1 MNNKGKPMGG
11 NPPHPPIKQ
20 LPLGGNPMGGNPPHP
35 PIKQIPLG
43 DNPMGGNPPHPPIK
57 QIPTLQPSAKGES
70 EGATPSSYIGAK
82 GYTIYKECL
91 DISEQRLIKD
101 ELTVKPFIP
110 KSPVQPPAY
119 PVYRESAGKYYL
131 PRFYGLKHYGE
142 PEENRLPLGDDI
154 NVPFVG
160 DLRDYQM
167 NIVNIYMNGGA
178 HGGTP
183 PTAPL
188 LRTQLEA
195 SAKGASGASAKGAS
209 GESAKGASG
218 ASANGGVGGIPPGGV
233 GGIPPRGSHPSGLLE
248 IPCGRGKTV
257 IALKIISTLRKKT
270 LVIVHKE
277 FLMNQWIE
285 RIEQFLPSAKVGKIQ
300 GATLNIEGKD
310 IVIGMLQ
317 SLSMKD
323 YPDSTFHSFGL
334 TIVDECHHIS
344 SEVFCRSLQKIITRY
359 TLGLSATMQ
368 RKDGL
373 TKVFKM
379 FLGDIVYSEERDT
392 TDAVLVKAVQYVSD
406 GDHEFNE
413 MCYDYR
419 GNPAYSTM
427 ISKLCAYNPRSEF
440 ILQVLEKEIKEKA
453 GQQVMILAH
462 NRNLLTYL
470 HDAIT
475 HRGIATA
482 GYYVGGMKEAELKKS
497 ELCQVIIATYA
508 MAAEAL
514 DIKTLTTLILATPK
528 TDVIQA
534 VGRILRV
541 KHERPL
547 VVDIIDSHE
556 VFLSQ
561 WQKRR
566 KYYASNNYEIMHTK
580 SHLYASN
587 KWTNLT
593 TDDKKSKNK
602 EKKGEKNKIDISDVK
617 TNNLLG
623 KGVAAAAKFINAVSI
638 NAVSIN
644 AVSINA
650 VSINAVSI
658 NADAS
663 AYEIDADDDNMQVG
677 KLRGKCFILNK

>member
-1 MNNKGKPMGG
+1 MASITTQVNKSQPSKETPLAQPSKGTPLAQPSKG
-11 NPPHPPIKQ
+11 NP
-20 LPLGGNPMGGNPPHP
+20 LA
-35 PIKQIPLG
+35 
-43 DNPMGGNPPHPPIK
+43 
-57 QIPTLQPSAKGES
+57 QPSNGGCRGEP
-70 EGATPSSYIGAK
+70 PSTYIGQK

-91 DISEQRLIKD
+91 DIAEQRLIRE

-119 PVYRESAGKYYL
+119 PVFRESAGKYYL
-131 PRFYGLKHYGE
+131 PRFYGLKNYGE

-154 NVPFVG
+154 QVPFIG

-167 NIVNIYMNGGA
+167 NIVGIYMGA
-178 HGGTP
+178 AAPTP
-183 PTAPL
+183 PLDKKNTTSFAD
-188 LRTQLEA
+188 A
-195 SAKGASGASAKGAS
+195 SECVRQRGV
-209 GESAKGASG
+209 
-218 ASANGGVGGIPPGGV
+218 VGGNP
-233 GGIPPRGSHPSGLLE
+233 PSGLLE

-257 IALKIISTLRKKT
+257 IALKIISTLAKKT

-285 RIEQFLPSAKVGKIQ
+285 RITQFLPSAKVGKIQ
-300 GATLNIEGKD
+300 GQIIDIAGKD

-323 YPDSTFHSFGL
+323 YPEETFHSFGL

-344 SEVFCRSLQKIITRY
+344 SEVFCRSLQKIITRC

-379 FLGDIVYSEERDT
+379 FLGDIIYSEERDT
-392 TDAVLVKAVQYVSD
+392 TDAVLVKAIQYISA
-406 GDHEFNE
+406 GDADFDE

-427 ISKLCAYNPRSEF
+427 ISKLCAYSPRSEF
-440 ILQVLEKEIKEKA
+440 ILQVLQKEMLERK
-453 GQQVMILAH
+453 GQQIMILAH

-470 HDAIT
+470 HDAIE
-475 HRGIATA
+475 HRRLATV
-482 GYYVGGMKEAELKKS
+482 GYYVGGMKEEALKKS
-497 ELCQVIIATYA
+497 ETCEVIIATYA

-547 VVDIIDSHE
+547 VVDIIDSHD

-566 KYYASNNYEIMHTK
+566 KYYASNTYKIMHTN
-580 SHLYASN
+580 SGLYASG
-587 KWTNLT
+587 KWTELS
-593 TDDKKSKNK
+593 DGKIKKEQKG
-602 EKKGEKNKIDISDVK
+602 KKTKIDTVEP
-617 TNNLLG
+617 TNLLG

-638 NAVSIN
+638 NAVNIN
-644 AVSINA
+644 
-650 VSINAVSI
+650 
-658 NADAS
+658 DC
-663 AYEIDADDDNMQVG
+663 DDDDYDMPKSFNKMP
-677 KLRGKCFILNK
+677 GKCLLFA

>member
-1 MNNKGKPMGG
+1 MAHN
-11 NPPHPPIKQ
+11 IQ
-20 LPLGGNPMGGNPPHP
+20 LA
-35 PIKQIPLG
+35 
-43 DNPMGGNPPHPPIK
+43 
-57 QIPTLQPSAKGES
+57 QPSLAE
-70 EGATPSSYIGAK
+70 PSVGVVGGSPPSTYIGAK

-91 DISEQRLIKD
+91 DIAEQRLIKE
-101 ELTVKPFIP
+101 ELTVRPYIP

-131 PRFYGLKHYGE
+131 PRFYGLKNYGE
-142 PEENRLPLGDDI
+142 AEENRLPPGEDI
-154 NVPFVG
+154 AVPFVG
-160 DLRDYQM
+160 DLRDYQL
-167 NIVNIYMNGGA
+167 NIVNIYM

-183 PTAPL
+183 PHPPSGKKVNKGGAVD
-188 LRTQLEA
+188 A
-195 SAKGASGASAKGAS
+195 STKR
-209 GESAKGASG
+209 
-218 ASANGGVGGIPPGGV
+218 GVGLA
-233 GGIPPRGSHPSGLLE
+233 GIPPRGVDASTKGGVGLAELAGNPPSGLLE

-257 IALKIISTLRKKT
+257 IALKIISTLKKKT

-285 RIEQFLPSAKVGKIQ
+285 RIQQFLPSAKVGKIQ
-300 GATLNIEGKD
+300 GTVIDIAGKD

-317 SLSMKD
+317 SLSMKE
-323 YPDSTFHSFGL
+323 YPENTFHSFGL

-344 SEVFCRSLQKIITRY
+344 SEVFCRSLQKIITRH

-379 FLGDIVYSEERDT
+379 FLGEIIYSEERDSS
-392 TDAVLVKAVQYVSD
+392 DEVLIKAIQYVSD
-406 GDHEFNE
+406 GDAEFNE

-440 ILQVLEKEIKEKA
+440 ILQVLQKEIQEKP

-470 HDAIT
+470 HDAIQ
-475 HRGIATA
+475 HRQFATA
-482 GYYVGGMKEAELKKS
+482 GYYVGGMKELELKKS
-497 ELCQVIIATYA
+497 ETCQVIIATYA

-566 KYYASNNYEIMHTK
+566 KYYASNNYKIMHTK
-580 SHLYASN
+580 SHLYASG
-587 KWTNLT
+587 KWTELT
-593 TDDKKSKNK
+593 DSKAVKNTSK
-602 EKKGEKNKIDISDVK
+602 AGASTGKKKGGEEVEP
-617 TNNLLG
+617 TNLLG
-623 KGVAAAAKFINAVSI
+623 KGVAAAAKYINAVSL
-638 NAVSIN
+638 NAVSLN
-644 AVSINA
+644 AGASTYEA
-650 VSINAVSI
+650 F
-658 NADAS
+658 ADEEDS
-663 AYEIDADDDNMQVG
+663 SYIVG
-677 KLRGKCFILNK
+677 KLSGTCFITTR